1 MVSSP
6 KNPAEQAAAGFFTPQ
21 TQPKKEAE
29 FEFFFTR
36 SVEFRQET
44 IYFIVVDRFLDG
56 DSNNDQGPNPNL
68 YDPSRQHWG
77 KYWGGDLEGVVQK
90 LDYLKD
96 LGVTAIWLSPLFEQ
110 VEDMAE
116 SAAMHGYWTKDFK
129 RINSRFIAKGQPNSL
144 YQETVFDRLVAEMHK
159 RGMKLILDIV
169 CNHSSPDINGQ
180 KGKLYDDGQLIADYY
195 DDSNN
200 WYYHN
205 PTISD
210 WNDEHQVLCYE
221 MMGLATFNENNPDY
235 RNYIKTAIKQWL
247 DKGVDALRIDTIKH
261 MPIWFWQEF
270 LTDLK
275 THKPDLFT
283 FGEWGF
289 GHPNDGRSPQFANN
303 TGMSIVDFGLCFAI
317 REAIAQNQE
326 GGFHRIQ
333 AIFECDHYYNSA
345 TELITFFDNHD
356 MSRFLSLNGNGNKLR
371 LAVALILTC
380 RGIPCLYYGTEQ
392 YLHNDTNGGN
402 DPYNR
407 PMMSDWNTDN
417 DLYKTI
423 GKLSRL
429 RRKNPAIS
437 LGSQEQKY
445 LSDDVYVYVRLYRDS
460 RCLVVLN
467 KGGHTT
473 INIDNTELPDGN
485 YNCVVTDRSLSVS
498 GGRISDVYLSPDE
511 VIVLS
516 YQGEIVTGKIVVRV
530 QLNGVQTDLGE
541 TVVVIGDC
549 PELGNW
555 EIDKGY
561 PLEYINQNTW
571 FGEIPFNESAGKAI
585 AYKYA
590 IASSSG
596 SATREDIISRRWIL
610 ASTGT
615 VKWRNKWAG

>member
-1 MVSSP
+1 
-6 KNPAEQAAAGFFTPQ
+6 
-21 TQPKKEAE
+21 
-29 FEFFFTR
+29 
-36 SVEFRQET
+36 
-44 IYFIVVDRFLDG
+44 
-56 DSNNDQGPNPNL
+56 
-68 YDPSRQHWG
+68 
-77 KYWGGDLEGVVQK
+77 
-90 LDYLKD
+90 
-96 LGVTAIWLSPLFEQ
+96 
-110 VEDMAE
+110 
-116 SAAMHGYWTKDFK
+116 
-129 RINSRFIAKGQPNSL
+129 
-144 YQETVFDRLVAEMHK
+144 
-159 RGMKLILDIV
+159 
-169 CNHSSPDINGQ
+169 
-180 KGKLYDDGQLIADYY
+180 
-195 DDSNN
+195 
-200 WYYHN
+200 
-205 PTISD
+205 
-210 WNDEHQVLCYE
+210 

-289 GHPNDGRSPQFANN
+289 NHPNDGRSPQFAND
-303 TGMSIVDFGLCFAI
+303 TGMSLVDFGLCFAI

-326 GGFHRIQ
+326 GGFHRVQ

-356 MSRFLSLNGNGNKLR
+356 MSRFLSVNGNGNKLR
-371 LAVALILTC
+371 LATALILTC
-380 RGIPCLYYGTEQ
+380 RGVPCLYYGTEQ

-423 GKLSRL
+423 GKLSQL

-437 LGSQEQKY
+437 LGSQQQKY
-445 LSDDVYVYVRLYRDS
+445 LSDDVYVYVRRYRDS
-460 RCLVVLN
+460 RCLIILN
-467 KGGHTT
+467 KGGDTT

-485 YNCVVTDRSLSVS
+485 YNCVVTERSLSVS
-498 GGRISDVYLSPDE
+498 GGRISDVHLSPDE
-511 VIVLS
+511 VVVLS

-530 QLNGVQTDLGE
+530 QLNGVQTNLGE
-541 TVVVIGDC
+541 TVVVTGDC

-561 PLEYINQNTW
+561 PLEYINKNTW

-590 IASSSG
+590 IIRPSG
-596 SATREDIISRRWIL
+596 SATRENIINRRWIL
-610 ASTGT
+610 ASSGT